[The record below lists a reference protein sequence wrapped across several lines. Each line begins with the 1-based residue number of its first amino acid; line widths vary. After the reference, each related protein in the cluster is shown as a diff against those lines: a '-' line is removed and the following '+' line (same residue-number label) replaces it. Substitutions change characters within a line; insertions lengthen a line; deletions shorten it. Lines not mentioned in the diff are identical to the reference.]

1 MKIEVKLE
9 LEVSGNTAFPTVLE
23 YLKFWYGC
31 TNSYSFKNLAN
42 FNPYKDMKTTKCTIK
57 QKDTKD
63 TYTFEEGKEEEEAKQ
78 RLFDLKDFGFYNE

>member
-9 LEVSGNTAFPTVLE
+9 LKISNSADFPTVME

-31 TNSYSFKNLAN
+31 TDSYEIKDLAN

-57 QKDTKD
+57 QKGMKEI
-63 TYTFEEGKEEEEAKQ
+63 YTFEKEDKEEAKQ
-78 RLFDLKDFGFYNE
+78 RILTLKDFGFSNE

>member
-31 TNSYSFKNLAN
+31 TDSYSLKNLAD
-42 FNPYKDMKTTKCTIK
+42 FNSYEDIKTTKCTIK
-57 QKDTKD
+57 QKGTKD
-63 TYTFEEGKEEEEAKQ
+63 TYTFEEDKEEAKQ

>member
-31 TNSYSFKNLAN
+31 TDSYSLDN
-42 FNPYKDMKTTKCTIK
+42 FSEFDPYKSMKTTKCTIK
-57 QKDTKD
+57 QKGTKD
-63 TYTFEEGKEEEEAKQ
+63 TYTFEEDKEEAKQ
-78 RLFDLKDFGFYNE
+78 RLLTLKDFGFSNE